1 VKTPDSFEISEV
13 HPYEK
18 RFSDNIFIG
27 YETPI
32 SAVQTVIPI
41 IPHHEVMSSRHGA
54 GKPFQVVTA

>member
-1 VKTPDSFEISEV
+1 VKTPDSLEISEI

-18 RFSDNIFIG
+18 RFSDNVFIG

-32 SAVQTVIPI
+32 STVQAVIPI
-41 IPHHEVMSSRHGA
+41 IPHHEVMSSGHRA